1 MGVVPP
7 LLVPCCPTTISS
19 SSPEKSGAVV
29 GEGSVSEMGVPCM
42 DVSY

>member
-29 GEGSVSEMGVPCM
+29 GMGVSEMGVPYM
-42 DVSY
+42 GVSY